1 MKNVVFDVLNNV
13 SQQNLTYH
21 LHAYQQKM
29 YREIATTKRSSQKL
43 LEVHKKSLEF
53 TEIMLFADISWLFVA
68 IRRYYD
74 LVWLFAA
81 ILSNLSSRGWL
92 SNMILNCLDGL
103 LDPGMFRWSRVKIP
117 CIVGTDRVPWARC
130 QAGLCLVQS
139 WWYGI
144 FGIQQTSG
152 NPIFLLIR
160 CFFPGTYLWKMLCLM
175 C

>member
-74 LVWLFAA
+74 LV
-81 ILSNLSSRGWL
+81 
-92 SNMILNCLDGL
+92 
-103 LDPGMFRWSRVKIP
+103 
-117 CIVGTDRVPWARC
+117 
-130 QAGLCLVQS
+130 
-139 WWYGI
+139 
-144 FGIQQTSG
+144 
-152 NPIFLLIR
+152 
-160 CFFPGTYLWKMLCLM
+160 
-175 C
+175 